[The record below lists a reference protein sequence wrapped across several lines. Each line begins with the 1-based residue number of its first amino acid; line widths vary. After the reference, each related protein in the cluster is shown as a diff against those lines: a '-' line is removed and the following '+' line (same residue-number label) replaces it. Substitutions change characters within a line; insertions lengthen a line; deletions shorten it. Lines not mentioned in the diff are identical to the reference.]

1 MTSFNIHDVHEVLP
15 EVHHSS
21 DGRGWITLKAKRRN
35 FFNGDDMEDVEVTM
49 FTDDILMLADDLAWE
64 VRQQSAIHLSHL
76 SKRKEENEES
86 A

>member
-1 MTSFNIHDVHEVLP
+1 MTNISIHDVHVVVP

-76 SKRKEENEES
+76 SKREEENQES